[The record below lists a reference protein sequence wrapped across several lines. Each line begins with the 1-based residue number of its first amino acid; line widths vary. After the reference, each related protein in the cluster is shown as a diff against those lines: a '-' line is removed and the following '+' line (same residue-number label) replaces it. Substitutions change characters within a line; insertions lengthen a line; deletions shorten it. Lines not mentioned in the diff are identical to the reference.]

1 MIILN
6 VKPNQLMVYSL
17 NLNSHKIKSNMK
29 NTHKTNS
36 IRNKTV
42 VITGASSGVGRAAA
56 EAFAKEGCN
65 LVLAARG
72 KEALEETKAICENLG
87 AFTIAVP
94 TNVSEFKEVEN
105 LAEKALEINGAIDF
119 WVNNAGVM
127 ATGRFEETP
136 IEVIDQVIKTNLLGY
151 LHGARSVLP
160 VFKKQKHG
168 ILINNISIGGWMP
181 APYGAAYSASKYGIR
196 GMVECLQGEV
206 SDEPD
211 IHIVGLYPSIQRST
225 GNMHSAKYS
234 GLDFK
239 IPPTAADPKKLAESM
254 VAMAK
259 KPKKSK
265 FTDWSSLIMRIAYGF
280 FPQTVINST
289 SAGLRLMM
297 KEDNNTDTDGNVLT
311 QSKNP
316 MQIYGETIL
325 PVPSKK
331 AKKILLAGF
340 LATAALVMLS
350 ISKNK
355 K

>member
-1 MIILN
+1 
-6 VKPNQLMVYSL
+6 
-17 NLNSHKIKSNMK
+17 MK
-29 NTHKTNS
+29 NKEIIS

-56 EAFAKEGCN
+56 EAFAQEGCN

-72 KEALEETKAICENLG
+72 REALEETVAICKSFD
-87 AFTIAVP
+87 AFAIAIP
-94 TNVSEFKEVEN
+94 TDVAEYKEVEH
-105 LAEKALEINGAIDF
+105 LTEKALEITGTIDF

-136 IEVIDQVIKTNLLGY
+136 VEVIDQLIKTNLLGY
-151 LHGARSVLP
+151 MHGARSVLP
-160 VFKKQKHG
+160 VFKKQGHG

-211 IHIVGLYPSIQRST
+211 IHVVALYPSIQRST

-239 IPPTAADPKKLAESM
+239 IPPTAADPKKLAEEM

-259 KPKKSK
+259 NPKKSK
-265 FTDWSSLIMRIAYGF
+265 FTDLSSLFMKTAYGF
-280 FPQTVINST
+280 FPKAVINST
-289 SAGLRLMM
+289 SAVLRLLMR
-297 KEDNNTDTDGNVLT
+297 EDRTTDTDGNILT
-311 QSKNP
+311 PSKSP
-316 MQIYGETIL
+316 MQVYGETIL

-331 AKKILLAGF
+331 SKILMAGILAAGAIF
-340 LATAALVMLS
+340 M
-350 ISKNK
+350 ISKSGK
-355 K
+355 PIS